1 MGHTHRSLKAR
12 TEDKTA
18 QAIIEFTFSMVIV
31 LLLIYASVQI
41 FRWSGVSLAE
51 RRIAHENLLITPI
64 DPNFNQ
70 ETIGTGPLRQI
81 DPYFYK
87 PKKIR
92 AVWGE

>member
-1 MGHTHRSLKAR
+1 
-12 TEDKTA
+12 
-18 QAIIEFTFSMVIV
+18 MVII

-51 RRIAHENLLITPI
+51 RRIAHENLLIAPI
-64 DPNFNQ
+64 DPNFTQ
-70 ETIGTGPLRQI
+70 ATMGTGPLRQI

-87 PKKIR
+87 PKKVK